1 MEHKAPETRDYHNK
15 TGNYTERETRGLD
28 TGNKHRDMT
37 VFTTQAQKGTDK
49 SSL

>member
-15 TGNYTERETRGLD
+15 TGNYTEMEMRGLD

-49 SSL
+49 SPL